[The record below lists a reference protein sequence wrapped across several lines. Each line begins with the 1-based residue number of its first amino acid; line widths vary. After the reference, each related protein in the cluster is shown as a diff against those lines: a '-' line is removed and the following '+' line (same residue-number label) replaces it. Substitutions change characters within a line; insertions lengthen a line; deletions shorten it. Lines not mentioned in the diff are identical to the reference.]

1 MPIYHMDLSDMSEEE
16 LKKFA
21 EDFHEYISSP
31 HSFCPIIIDKLPDWC
46 SKEKYEEFL
55 NSG

>member
-21 EDFHEYISSP
+21 KDFHEYISSP
-31 HSFCPIIIDKLPDWC
+31 HSFCPLIIDKLPDWC
-46 SKEKYEEFL
+46 SKEKYEEL
-55 NSG
+55 LKSG